1 MKEQPVTPSKLDTLD
16 EHEAENGMEVHPV
29 IALLLARMESHPQE
43 FYRYSVDPRTS
54 ARSTNPNTL
63 PMAQATAQLLEHT
76 KSLWNR
82 REKRLYNMA
91 LRRVRLEEAYTRMAR
106 LILTADK

>member
-1 MKEQPVTPSKLDTLD
+1 
-16 EHEAENGMEVHPV
+16 
-29 IALLLARMESHPQE
+29 
-43 FYRYSVDPRTS
+43 
-54 ARSTNPNTL
+54 
-63 PMAQATAQLLEHT
+63 MAQATTQLLEHT

-82 REKRLYNMA
+82 REKRLYNTA